1 MLQYFTVVLHFLRL
15 VLAVLSTGQSNISC
29 RNEKNEPVD
38 WFIIYKLPKYVMGN
52 AGTGLDY
59 MYLDGSM
66 KNWELSTFKVNSTN
80 GAAGHTLGQLYQGKG
95 YKSNSSAYLLYN
107 DAPPE
112 LPYDM
117 EHGHTKGVVMFD
129 KSQGFWLSHTIPHFP
144 PFPERGFDYP
154 STGMFYGQVLF
165 CVTYSYDQ
173 FHAISEQLAYSN
185 PHVYN
190 CSLPAPLWADMTRLA
205 QLCLRVNPRLPRDR
219 SVKKLVSAKGES
231 FLSFV
236 KSHLFVDDIY
246 ASWVAQLLDTD
257 LLVESWQREGTKLF
271 SNCSLRRHVL
281 NVSGV
286 RLPGPFYFHSHID
299 HSKWCVSV
307 KPRDRWV
314 CLGDLNR
321 ERGQAYRDGGLIC
334 TQNALIYR
342 VFRQAIY
349 SFFKC

>member
-1 MLQYFTVVLHFLRL
+1 MLHYFTVVLHFLRL

-117 EHGHTKGVVMFD
+117 EHGHTK
-129 KSQGFWLSHTIPHFP
+129 
-144 PFPERGFDYP
+144 
-154 STGMFYGQVLF
+154 
-165 CVTYSYDQ
+165 
-173 FHAISEQLAYSN
+173 AEQLAYSN

-190 CSLPAPLWADMTRLA
+190 CSLPAPLWAEMTRLA

-257 LLVESWQREGTKLF
+257 LLVESWQREGHELF